1 MSGQEDDETEEEE
14 EVEEDESE
22 EDEGEFLQDDIGQVY
37 SLPEARLVSL
47 CNEMGLDPS
56 GSQHVLASRVLD
68 KMEEEIAAD
77 PSAPGLRGI
86 GCMRSERLRGS
97 LGWEE
102 RLNEAERLKDAA
114 NEKFKAGQNDVALAA
129 YLAAVWLLKPDNP
142 LAPEA
147 LETAL
152 WQLRADHA
160 LCPSPLPPPQ
170 PAPRG
175 FEGVRLLGE
184 GIPLTTALLYTR
196 ARKQHG
202 AAETLRHPADLCHPA
217 DLPADLCKEAPSTVP
232 SAVSR
237 TRPLD
242 EMAIS
247 TNSVEEEGRTEWLRW
262 CHTRKRLA
270 SHDERTAVELGARI
284 AELRVH
290 LHLNVAA
297 SALRLTDCELADR
310 ACAFVLQRRAAHP
323 KALLRQAAALKGLS
337 DLKGAARV
345 LETLLALPGQLT
357 NLEAR
362 KLHAEICSARRERTA
377 QKAAWIEGQA
387 RSVCESRAKLEADAQ
402 ARAAEEEAR
411 AHLESDNEVARV
423 RELAATTQV
432 HAPPPLG
439 SRVEVWWEGDKKW
452 STGTVLSRAGT
463 AALPK
468 FRVLYEDGFEF
479 EHDLTSSDKKAF
491 PFRLLAPPPSA
502 MMSASGRLTRRVI
515 SSRLARGLLG
525 SARTEALD
533 KAVRDAIS
541 RDAISRRSVRDAIS
555 RCSVLV
561 RDAIS
566 RRSVL
571 VRDAISRRSV
581 LSAGLPLRARL
592 FGVVVVGTGVLVLA
606 VAILVQLARAPGLT
620 AAPPLASLD
629 GDSQALD

>member
-22 EDEGEFLQDDIGQVY
+22 DDEGEFLQDDIGQVY

-202 AAETLRHPADLCHPA
+202 AAETLRHPADLC
-217 DLPADLCKEAPSTVP
+217 KEAPSTVP

-323 KALLRQAAALKGLS
+323 KALLRQAAALKGLN

-541 RDAISRRSVRDAIS
+541 RRS
-555 RCSVLV
+555 V

-629 GDSQALD
+629 GDSQA

>member
-1 MSGQEDDETEEEE
+1 MMAGLEDDETDEEE
-14 EVEEDESE
+14 EVEEDEGE

-56 GSQHVLASRVLD
+56 GSQHELASRVLD

-129 YLAAVWLLKPDNP
+129 YMAAVWLLKPDNP

-184 GIPLTTALLYTR
+184 GVPLTTALQYTR

-202 AAETLRHPADLCHPA
+202 AAEKLRP
-217 DLPADLCKEAPSTVP
+217 PADLCKQAP
-232 SAVSR
+232 SAVS
-237 TRPLD
+237 TSEPLD

-247 TNSVEEEGRTEWLRW
+247 TDSRRDGDLDEEGRIEWLRW

-270 SHDERTAVELGARI
+270 SHDERTAVALGARF

-290 LHLNVAA
+290 LHLNLAA
-297 SALRLTDCELADR
+297 SALRLADWELAER

-323 KALLRQAAALKGLS
+323 KALLRQAAALKGLG

-387 RSVCESRAKLEADAQ
+387 RSVCESRAKLEAAEE
-402 ARAAEEEAR
+402 ARAAEADARKRAEAE
-411 AHLESDNEVARV
+411 HLAARE

-432 HAPPPLG
+432 HAPPATTHEPPATTHEPPATTQ
-439 SRVEVWWEGDKKW
+439 V
-452 STGTVLSRAGT
+452 
-463 AALPK
+463 
-468 FRVLYEDGFEF
+468 
-479 EHDLTSSDKKAF
+479 H
-491 PFRLLAPPPSA
+491 APPG
-502 MMSASGRLTRRVI
+502 GR
-515 SSRLARGLLG
+515 
-525 SARTEALD
+525 
-533 KAVRDAIS
+533 
-541 RDAISRRSVRDAIS
+541 
-555 RCSVLV
+555 
-561 RDAIS
+561 
-566 RRSVL
+566 
-571 VRDAISRRSV
+571 
-581 LSAGLPLRARL
+581 
-592 FGVVVVGTGVLVLA
+592 
-606 VAILVQLARAPGLT
+606 
-620 AAPPLASLD
+620 
-629 GDSQALD
+629 

>member
-1 MSGQEDDETEEEE
+1 M
-14 EVEEDESE
+14 
-22 EDEGEFLQDDIGQVY
+22 
-37 SLPEARLVSL
+37 
-47 CNEMGLDPS
+47 
-56 GSQHVLASRVLD
+56 
-68 KMEEEIAAD
+68 
-77 PSAPGLRGI
+77 
-86 GCMRSERLRGS
+86 
-97 LGWEE
+97 
-102 RLNEAERLKDAA
+102 
-114 NEKFKAGQNDVALAA
+114 
-129 YLAAVWLLKPDNP
+129 
-142 LAPEA
+142 
-147 LETAL
+147 
-152 WQLRADHA
+152 
-160 LCPSPLPPPQ
+160 
-170 PAPRG
+170 
-175 FEGVRLLGE
+175 
-184 GIPLTTALLYTR
+184 
-196 ARKQHG
+196 
-202 AAETLRHPADLCHPA
+202 
-217 DLPADLCKEAPSTVP
+217 
-232 SAVSR
+232 
-237 TRPLD
+237 
-242 EMAIS
+242 
-247 TNSVEEEGRTEWLRW
+247 
-262 CHTRKRLA
+262 
-270 SHDERTAVELGARI
+270 
-284 AELRVH
+284 
-290 LHLNVAA
+290 
-297 SALRLTDCELADR
+297 
-310 ACAFVLQRRAAHP
+310 
-323 KALLRQAAALKGLS
+323 
-337 DLKGAARV
+337 
-345 LETLLALPGQLT
+345 T

-362 KLHAEICSARRERTA
+362 KLHVEICSARRERTA

-541 RDAISRRSVRDAIS
+541 RRS
-555 RCSVLV
+555 
-561 RDAIS
+561 
-566 RRSVL
+566 

-629 GDSQALD
+629 GDSQATD

>member
-1 MSGQEDDETEEEE
+1 M
-14 EVEEDESE
+14 
-22 EDEGEFLQDDIGQVY
+22 
-37 SLPEARLVSL
+37 
-47 CNEMGLDPS
+47 
-56 GSQHVLASRVLD
+56 
-68 KMEEEIAAD
+68 
-77 PSAPGLRGI
+77 
-86 GCMRSERLRGS
+86 
-97 LGWEE
+97 
-102 RLNEAERLKDAA
+102 
-114 NEKFKAGQNDVALAA
+114 
-129 YLAAVWLLKPDNP
+129 
-142 LAPEA
+142 
-147 LETAL
+147 
-152 WQLRADHA
+152 
-160 LCPSPLPPPQ
+160 
-170 PAPRG
+170 
-175 FEGVRLLGE
+175 
-184 GIPLTTALLYTR
+184 
-196 ARKQHG
+196 
-202 AAETLRHPADLCHPA
+202 
-217 DLPADLCKEAPSTVP
+217 
-232 SAVSR
+232 
-237 TRPLD
+237 
-242 EMAIS
+242 
-247 TNSVEEEGRTEWLRW
+247 
-262 CHTRKRLA
+262 
-270 SHDERTAVELGARI
+270 
-284 AELRVH
+284 
-290 LHLNVAA
+290 
-297 SALRLTDCELADR
+297 
-310 ACAFVLQRRAAHP
+310 
-323 KALLRQAAALKGLS
+323 
-337 DLKGAARV
+337 
-345 LETLLALPGQLT
+345 T

-541 RDAISRRSVRDAIS
+541 RRS
-555 RCSVLV
+555 V

-629 GDSQALD
+629 GDSQASD

>member
-1 MSGQEDDETEEEE
+1 MTAGLGEEE
-14 EVEEDESE
+14 EVEEDEGE

-129 YLAAVWLLKPDNP
+129 YMAAVWLLKPDNP

-170 PAPRG
+170 PALRG

-184 GIPLTTALLYTR
+184 GVPLTTALQYTR

-202 AAETLRHPADLCHPA
+202 AAEKLRP
-217 DLPADLCKEAPSTVP
+217 PADLCKQAPSAGEMAT
-232 SAVSR
+232 STDSR
-237 TRPLD
+237 RDGDLD

-247 TNSVEEEGRTEWLRW
+247 TGSRRDGDLNEEGRIEWLRW

-387 RSVCESRAKLEADAQ
+387 RSVCESRAKLEAAVE
-402 ARAAEEEAR
+402 ARAAEADARKRAEAE
-411 AHLESDNEVARV
+411 HLAARE

-439 SRVEVWWEGDKKW
+439 SRIEVWWEGDKKW
-452 STGTVLSRAGT
+452 SAGTVLGTVLSRVGT

-479 EHDLTSSDKKAF
+479 EHDLTSSDLRAF

-502 MMSASGRLTRRVI
+502 MMSATGRLMRRVI
-515 SSRLARGLLG
+515 SSRLARGVLG
-525 SARTEALD
+525 SARIEALD
-533 KAVRDAIS
+533 EAVRDAIS
-541 RDAISRRSVRDAIS
+541 RRA
-555 RCSVLV
+555 
-561 RDAIS
+561 
-566 RRSVL
+566 
-571 VRDAISRRSV
+571 V
-581 LSAGLPLRARL
+581 LSAGLPLRTRL
-592 FGVVVVGTGVLVLA
+592 FGGVVVGVGVVVGTGVLVLA
-606 VAILVQLARAPGLT
+606 VAILAPGLT
-620 AAPPLASLD
+620 ATPPLASLD
-629 GDSQALD
+629 GDSQAM

>member
-1 MSGQEDDETEEEE
+1 LEDDETDEEE
-14 EVEEDESE
+14 EVEEDEGE

-56 GSQHVLASRVLD
+56 GSQHELASRVLD

-129 YLAAVWLLKPDNP
+129 YMAAVWLLKPDNP

-184 GIPLTTALLYTR
+184 GVPLTTALQYTR

-202 AAETLRHPADLCHPA
+202 AAEKLRP
-217 DLPADLCKEAPSTVP
+217 PADLCKQAP
-232 SAVSR
+232 SAVS
-237 TRPLD
+237 TSEPLD

-247 TNSVEEEGRTEWLRW
+247 TDSRRDGDLDEEGRIEWLRW

-270 SHDERTAVELGARI
+270 SHDERTAVALGARF

-290 LHLNVAA
+290 LHLNLAA
-297 SALRLTDCELADR
+297 SALRLADWELAER

-323 KALLRQAAALKGLS
+323 KALLRQAAALKGLG
-337 DLKGAARV
+337 DLKDAARV

-387 RSVCESRAKLEADAQ
+387 RSVCESRAKLEAAEE
-402 ARAAEEEAR
+402 ARAAEADARKRAEAE
-411 AHLESDNEVARV
+411 HLAARE
-423 RELAATTQV
+423 RELAAT
-432 HAPPPLG
+432 
-439 SRVEVWWEGDKKW
+439 K
-452 STGTVLSRAGT
+452 
-463 AALPK
+463 
-468 FRVLYEDGFEF
+468 
-479 EHDLTSSDKKAF
+479 
-491 PFRLLAPPPSA
+491 LAPPA
-502 MMSASGRLTRRVI
+502 TTQVI
-515 SSRLARGLLG
+515 A
-525 SARTEALD
+525 TD
-533 KAVRDAIS
+533 
-541 RDAISRRSVRDAIS
+541 
-555 RCSVLV
+555 C
-561 RDAIS
+561 
-566 RRSVL
+566 
-571 VRDAISRRSV
+571 
-581 LSAGLPLRARL
+581 P
-592 FGVVVVGTGVLVLA
+592 
-606 VAILVQLARAPGLT
+606 
-620 AAPPLASLD
+620 
-629 GDSQALD
+629 